1 MSGGCGYGG
10 WELVLGEGI
19 SKGSLCQLLVQVVT
33 CEVLEVGLLDVAVL
47 GPDDLAT
54 VVHTHGRLFSTKL
67 EMEGREGRKEGIE
80 GGRKGRTEGGREGGV
95 YINSTATLGKGN

>member
-1 MSGGCGYGG
+1 MVGGSWYWGR
-10 WELVLGEGI
+10 GI